1 MAEFETVITGG
12 TIIDGLRTPRFT
24 ADIGIKGGRVAYIGR
39 LQPHEGDEVIDASGL
54 IVAPGF
60 VDVHTHYDGQI
71 FWDPYCTMSGWHGIT
86 SVVVGNCGFS
96 FAPVR
101 PEMRDRAMLMLSRTE
116 AIELEALQAGM
127 PWDWVT
133 FPEYLDSLDRQAKGV
148 KRHELLRRFAAHDVG
163 HGTGGWER
171 ANGDGR
177 RDRADVRSS
186 RRGTGGGSLRVV
198 CTVGRE

>member
-1 MAEFETVITGG
+1 M
-12 TIIDGLRTPRFT
+12 
-24 ADIGIKGGRVAYIGR
+24 
-39 LQPHEGDEVIDASGL
+39 
-54 IVAPGF
+54 
-60 VDVHTHYDGQI
+60 HTHYDGQI

-116 AIELEALQAGM
+116 AIELEALQEGM

-148 KRHELLRRFAAHDVG
+148 NVTSYCGVSPLMMWVMGLEAGKG
-163 HGTGGWER
+163 

-177 RDRADVRSS
+177 RDRADVRPS
-186 RRGTGGGSLRVV
+186 RRGTGGGEPAGGLHSGQGMTAVSATTTGTSMLSDLMSVEQAHGFSEVLARSPHGVDADQRPR
-198 CTVGRE
+198 GEPPIHGDLG